1 MSSITYVRTLRV
13 LRDLRGERNQ
23 GDSARLSTRKPE
35 ELKNEYHMAEVK
47 NHPIEDAGEQM
58 EVRRRKLAE
67 IKDAG
72 QTIYP
77 NDFKPTHTASDV
89 TSQFGA
95 RADEELVAAVHDIR
109 LAGRI
114 MAIRS
119 FGKAA
124 FFHLQ
129 DRRGRLFVYAR

>member
-1 MSSITYVRTLRV
+1 
-13 LRDLRGERNQ
+13 
-23 GDSARLSTRKPE
+23 
-35 ELKNEYHMAEVK
+35 
-47 NHPIEDAGEQM
+47 M

-77 NDFKPTHTASDV
+77 NDFKPTHTASGV
-89 TSQFGA
+89 ASQFGSL
-95 RADEELVAAVHDIR
+95 ADEELVAAVDDIR

-124 FFHLQ
+124 FFHVQ
-129 DRRGRLFVYAR
+129 DRRGHLQVYARKDRSARKASHSFNVWMSATSLAFGAICFRTKTRSSRSKRRASAP